1 MKKTI
6 LASMLAI
13 LIQTSCQKD
22 ESNPET
28 PKGSLAINIGLF
40 ISVGEVDNNLKST
53 WDAEDFKVCIYNE
66 TGDEI
71 LLFERAADMPA
82 EIPLEPGQYY
92 VTASSENNLPAAFS
106 NPYYFG
112 QSEMFSITAGSQQTV
127 TVNCELANT
136 MITIVYAENVR
147 NNCTNY
153 NTTVSSSAGS
163 LLFVKDETRAGYFQ
177 PLPINISASL
187 TWPIGNGTNETRI
200 LTGNIP
206 SPQPKKHYEI
216 HIDASL
222 PGSAALLQ
230 IIVDE
235 TTDPVVIVPITDDNQ
250 PVVEGPVNSG
260 ALIITEIM
268 ANPDAILDTQ
278 GEYFEIFNTT
288 NEPVDLQNMVIRKD
302 DASTHI
308 VEEQII
314 LPSHAYFIFARS
326 ETATA
331 TEKYIYSSI
340 SLTNDEG
347 VLALYNY
354 GSDGTNGTLIF
365 SLDYGDDSFPSVP
378 SGASLI
384 LDPDL
389 LNHIDAA
396 NGTSWCISSSVFST
410 GDQGTP
416 GMQNDNCP

>member
-1 MKKTI
+1 
-6 LASMLAI
+6 
-13 LIQTSCQKD
+13 
-22 ESNPET
+22 
-28 PKGSLAINIGLF
+28 
-40 ISVGEVDNNLKST
+40 
-53 WDAEDFKVCIYNE
+53 
-66 TGDEI
+66 
-71 LLFERAADMPA
+71 
-82 EIPLEPGQYY
+82 
-92 VTASSENNLPAAFS
+92 
-106 NPYYFG
+106 
-112 QSEMFSITAGSQQTV
+112 
-127 TVNCELANT
+127 
-136 MITIVYAENVR
+136 
-147 NNCTNY
+147 
-153 NTTVSSSAGS
+153 
-163 LLFVKDETRAGYFQ
+163 
-177 PLPINISASL
+177 
-187 TWPIGNGTNETRI
+187 
-200 LTGNIP
+200 
-206 SPQPKKHYEI
+206 
-216 HIDASL
+216 
-222 PGSAALLQ
+222 
-230 IIVDE
+230 
-235 TTDPVVIVPITDDNQ
+235 
-250 PVVEGPVNSG
+250 
-260 ALIITEIM
+260 
-268 ANPDAILDTQ
+268 
-278 GEYFEIFNTT
+278 
-288 NEPVDLQNMVIRKD
+288 MVIRKD